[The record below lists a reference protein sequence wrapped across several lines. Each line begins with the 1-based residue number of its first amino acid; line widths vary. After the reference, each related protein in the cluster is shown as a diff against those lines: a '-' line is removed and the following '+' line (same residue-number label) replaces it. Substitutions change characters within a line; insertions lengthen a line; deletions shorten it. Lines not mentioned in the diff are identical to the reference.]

1 MPKYRYKAIDQ
12 NGKYS
17 KGKIFADNPAEL
29 EALIKSSNLDLITY
43 RAEKEGSFFNKSE
56 SLTSKELITLF
67 VHLEQLDKA
76 GVTIIEAIS
85 DVKES
90 SESPAIKNLMQ
101 EVYESVKNGSLF
113 SEALAKHPKI
123 FNSVFIGL
131 IVAGEKTGNLNSSF
145 ASLVSHLKWSSD
157 MKRKTVKAIRY
168 PMFSLVVMLIVMGI
182 MTVVVVPK
190 VTSFLSTQEIALPA
204 MTKSLIIFSN
214 FFRTKG
220 LFVIALIVLLF
231 ITYKVLYK
239 LPRFAL
245 QADKVKLK
253 LPIFGDI
260 ITKLEVSKFCYF
272 FGMTFKSGL
281 GVLDC
286 LESAKSV
293 ISNVA
298 IKQSIDL
305 IKQQVSSGQS
315 IAKSI
320 SCTSYFP
327 SLVVRMFKVGEESGN
342 MESSLDNIRFFYDQ
356 EINDGIDRIVGMIQP
371 ALTFI
376 MGGMMAWITVAV
388 FGPIYG
394 SFSKF

>member
-1 MPKYRYKAIDQ
+1 MPKYKYKAIDQ

-17 KGKIFADNPAEL
+17 KGKIFAENPADL
-29 EALIKSSNLDLITY
+29 ESLIKSSNLDLISY
-43 RAEKEGSFFNKSE
+43 QAEKEGGLFNKTE
-56 SLTSKELITLF
+56 SLTNKELITLF

-90 SESPAIKNLMQ
+90 AESPVIKNLMQ

-131 IVAGEKTGNLNSSF
+131 ITSGEKTGNLHSSF
-145 ASLVSHLKWSSD
+145 ASLVSHLKWSAE
-157 MKRKTVKAIRY
+157 MRRKTVKAIRY
-168 PMFSLVVMLIVMGI
+168 PMFSLVVMLIVVGI

-190 VTSFLSTQEIALPA
+190 VTSFLSAQDIALPM
-204 MTKSLIIFSN
+204 MTKSLIAFSN

-220 LFVIALIVLLF
+220 LFVIVSIILLF
-231 ITYKVLYK
+231 FVYKALYK
-239 LPRFAL
+239 LPNFAL

-253 LPIFGDI
+253 LPVFGDI

-293 ISNVA
+293 IGNLA

-305 IKQQVSSGQS
+305 VKQQVSSGQS

-320 SCTSYFP
+320 SYTGYFP

-371 ALTFI
+371 SLTFI
-376 MGGMMAWITVAV
+376 MGGMMAWITIAV